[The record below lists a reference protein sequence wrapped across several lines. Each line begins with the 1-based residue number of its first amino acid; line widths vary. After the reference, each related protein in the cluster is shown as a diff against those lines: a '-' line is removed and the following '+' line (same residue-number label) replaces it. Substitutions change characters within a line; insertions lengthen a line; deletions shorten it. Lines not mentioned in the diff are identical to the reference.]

1 MLLSGS
7 FVKCVASVI
16 AVGITVMLAYWCF
29 VCSLR
34 WQLRHGD
41 IENMYASAKGYR
53 LLLWSVF
60 IVIMYYLACKFLFDT
75 SATVVFLIASVL
87 GLAVTTL
94 LTRRKYGKGGATV
107 TCIYLLLFA
116 PIMCM
121 GTAAVLTWLIP
132 DTVTVCENSD
142 GTYTSTRLYGWK
154 SGEDMDLTKCYLDN
168 MTADTLYRVAVT
180 YAIPG
185 EDLENL
191 YSVTDTFP
199 PMTFNSMKSRADYY
213 MHEIPPLMRW
223 TSGKTGRI
231 RTQRIFVADKS
242 MLSKFIGYYDMAMF
256 GLNPNRRVRA
266 LKESSNRVIHEDP
279 ENLTLYKRIIRE
291 ANSRKSH

>member
-7 FVKCVASVI
+7 FVKCVAAAV
-16 AVGITVMLAYWCF
+16 AVGITVVLAYWCF
-29 VCSLR
+29 VYSRR

-41 IENMYASAKGYR
+41 IEDMYASAKGYR

-75 SATVVFLIASVL
+75 AAAVVFLIASVL

-116 PIMCM
+116 PIMSM
-121 GTAAVLTWLIP
+121 GTTAAMTWLIP
-132 DTVTVCENSD
+132 DTVTVCESPD
-142 GTYTSTRLYGWK
+142 GAYTSTKLYGWK
-154 SGEDMDLTKCYLDN
+154 SGEDMKLTKCYLDN
-168 MTADTLYRVAVT
+168 MTADTLYRVTVT

-199 PMTFNSMKSRADYY
+199 PMTFDSMKSRADYY

-231 RTQRIFVADKS
+231 RTQRIFVVNKS
-242 MLSKFIGYYDMAMF
+242 MLSKFTNYYDMAVF
-256 GLNPNRRVRA
+256 GLNPNRRVRM

-279 ENLTLYKRIIRE
+279 ENLILYKRIIRE
-291 ANSRKSH
+291 ANSRKNH

>member
-7 FVKCVASVI
+7 FSVKCVASVI
-16 AVGITVMLAYWCF
+16 AVGITVVLAHWCF

-53 LLLWSVF
+53 LLLWSIF
-60 IVIMYYLACKFLFDT
+60 IVIMHYLACKFLFDT

-87 GLAVTTL
+87 GLAVTTPPD
-94 LTRRKYGKGGATV
+94 TTQVWERGGATV

-121 GTAAVLTWLIP
+121 GTAAALTWLIP
-132 DTVTVCENSD
+132 DTVTICENSD

-191 YSVTDTFP
+191 YSVTDTFS

-213 MHEIPPLMRW
+213 LHQIPPRCVDKRQNR
-223 TSGKTGRI
+223 TNPHTTYI
-231 RTQRIFVADKS
+231 R
-242 MLSKFIGYYDMAMF
+242 G
-256 GLNPNRRVRA
+256 
-266 LKESSNRVIHEDP
+266 
-279 ENLTLYKRIIRE
+279 
-291 ANSRKSH
+291 